1 MRILISLLLT
11 LLPCVGLQAHH
22 NTQAEFGAFGSETTY
37 IEANIV
43 SISWGNPHV
52 MINVE
57 TTGGE
62 MPVGE
67 RLRLV
72 SHPINFADDH
82 GFVAADFAVGDDL
95 RIYGWTHIRNNPLIW
110 MRAIQVNDGPMRS
123 IMRFTDM
130 IDIANGVFEKM
141 NMEPAANLN
150 GSPPGRA
157 GPESV
162 AKLRE
167 MGLIDEDGL
176 MIWPPQ

>member
-11 LLPCVGLQAHH
+11 LLPYVGLQAHH

-57 TTGGE
+57 ATGGE
-62 MPVGE
+62 FPVGE

-72 SHPINFADDH
+72 SHPITIADDH
-82 GFVAADFAVGDDL
+82 GFVAADFAVGDHL

-141 NMEPAANLN
+141 NMEPAANLA

-167 MGLIDEDGL
+167 MGFIDEDGL
-176 MIWPPQ
+176 MIWPPR